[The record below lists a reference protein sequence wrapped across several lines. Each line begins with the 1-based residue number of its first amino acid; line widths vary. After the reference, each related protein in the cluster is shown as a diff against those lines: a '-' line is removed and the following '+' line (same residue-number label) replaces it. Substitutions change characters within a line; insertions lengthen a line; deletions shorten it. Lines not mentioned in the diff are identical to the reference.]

1 MKKYLLL
8 VVLLLLSIDLF
19 AQKKVFFAV
28 IDGEIDLGLAPYIRR
43 VINEAEKEGADAV
56 VFKINTFGGRV
67 DAATQI
73 KDIIIGSKILT
84 IAYVN
89 NRAISAGALITLSCK
104 KIAMVPGS
112 SIGAATVVDQAGQ
125 KQSEKYQ
132 SYMRSEMRSTAERT
146 GRRTDIA
153 EAMVDE
159 RVVIPGLVDSTK
171 LLTLTANEALKYQ
184 IADTLVDSYEE
195 CLKAFG
201 LQGAT
206 TTTVSSNWAEELV
219 SFINNPIVS
228 SLLIMIGFIGIFTEL
243 KAPGHALPGIIGI
256 IALALFFGSSYILE
270 LSSALNIILFIAG
283 LILLAVEIFVI
294 PGFGVTGIS
303 GMVLILASIFLALI
317 GQKTP
322 FWDTNVLSLAVIQLA
337 GALLFSILFFMAIV
351 RFLPRNSYFNRL
363 VLSDEE
369 NATKGFVSYPSASE
383 LVGKEGTA
391 LTTLRPAG
399 SAEINGIRYDVMAD
413 WEYIEKGSRIQVL
426 RVEGIKVVVK
436 KLQDV

>member
-1 MKKYLLL
+1 M
-8 VVLLLLSIDLF
+8 VLLLLSIDLF

-195 CLKAFG
+195 CLLAFG